1 MEEPPNSTPLAGDLI
16 LALRRLQI
24 SQDNPLR
31 REGVVEGSAVAVLI
45 EPNEGSGV
53 GIYVED
59 CDGQGEGES
68 DDESDDGGEA
78 WFYGE
83 INTKSRRP
91 AFMPM
96 PTTRPPMAV

>member
-1 MEEPPNSTPLAGDLI
+1 M
-16 LALRRLQI
+16 ALRRLQI

-31 REGVVEGSAVAVLI
+31 HDGLVEGSSVAVLI
-45 EPNEGSGV
+45 EPHEGSGV

-59 CDGQGEGES
+59 CDGQGTEES
-68 DDESDDGGEA
+68 DDDESDNGEA

-83 INTKSRRP
+83 IQTKSRRP

-96 PTTRPPMAV
+96 PTSRPPMDLVA